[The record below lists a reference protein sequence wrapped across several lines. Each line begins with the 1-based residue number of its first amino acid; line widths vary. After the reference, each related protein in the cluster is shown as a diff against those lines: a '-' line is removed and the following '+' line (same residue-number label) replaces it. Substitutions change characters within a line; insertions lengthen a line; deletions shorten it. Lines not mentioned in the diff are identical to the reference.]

1 MLAGFLGPQA
11 MTAIAINTRS
21 PKRLTITVPH
31 HVYES
36 LISESDFQGRSV
48 SNLAAFWLEV
58 QLEGHRNPIQKRM
71 G

>member
-1 MLAGFLGPQA
+1 MQLS
-11 MTAIAINTRS
+11 IALRS

-31 HVYES
+31 HVYKS

-48 SNLAAFWLEV
+48 SNLAAYWLEI
-58 QLEGHRNPIQKRM
+58 QLEAHRNPIKKRM